1 MPPSNSSVTN
11 GDITIAKST
20 AKELNPRSKPT
31 EFLGPA
37 GTTVVTFLTPLMAY
51 LLFFG
56 CNPTTGC
63 LSLPLDTYKVGFQNG
78 WPAINGK
85 LWDWGAAGVY
95 AGWYA
100 FTVIC
105 WNILP
110 GEQVEGT
117 VLRNG
122 KRKMYN
128 FNGKSPQHSTQAY
141 WLKGRNMDHPTRSSY
156 HCWNL
161 LPARWNRTIYLRIR
175 PLASSHLSRIGQC
188 YFPSRIRL
196 RQLVLLGRT
205 PRSGR

>member
-1 MPPSNSSVTN
+1 MKVKISSSSYLSSLLLITHQQSIEVTSQHRQPLLTLSMPPSNSSVTN
-11 GDITIAKST
+11 GDITITKSS

-63 LSLPLDTYKVGFQNG
+63 PSLSLDTYKVGFQNG

-117 VLRNG
+117 VLRDG

-128 FNGKSPQHSTQAY
+128 LNGKCIP
-141 WLKGRNMDHPTRSSY
+141 LK
-156 HCWNL
+156 
-161 LPARWNRTIYLRIR
+161 
-175 PLASSHLSRIGQC
+175 SRILAEG
-188 YFPSRIRL
+188 
-196 RQLVLLGRT
+196 
-205 PRSGR
+205 

>member
-1 MPPSNSSVTN
+1 MHDHNDNDTTLYKVIVRGSDDRKISASKGKIKISSSSYLSFSSLSITHQLPIEVTSQLPASVLTPSMPPSNSSVTN
-11 GDITIAKST
+11 GDITITKSS

-63 LSLPLDTYKVGFQNG
+63 PSLSLDTYKVGFQNG

-117 VLRNG
+117 LLRDG
-122 KRKMYN
+122 KRKKYN
-128 FNGKSPQHSTQAY
+128 LNGKSCT
-141 WLKGRNMDHPTRSSY
+141 G
-156 HCWNL
+156 
-161 LPARWNRTIYLRIR
+161 
-175 PLASSHLSRIGQC
+175 
-188 YFPSRIRL
+188 
-196 RQLVLLGRT
+196 
-205 PRSGR
+205 

>member
-1 MPPSNSSVTN
+1 MHEHNDNDTISSNRTRLTECSDDRKMSAPKESQNIIIVISLFSLSSINNQSRPHPNPRHALLTPSMPPSNSSVTN
-11 GDITIAKST
+11 GDITITKSS

-63 LSLPLDTYKVGFQNG
+63 PSLSLDTYKVGFQNG

-128 FNGKSPQHSTQAY
+128 LNGKYHTTQI
-141 WLKGRNMDHPTRSSY
+141 RNIS
-156 HCWNL
+156 
-161 LPARWNRTIYLRIR
+161 
-175 PLASSHLSRIGQC
+175 
-188 YFPSRIRL
+188 
-196 RQLVLLGRT
+196 
-205 PRSGR
+205 

>member
-1 MPPSNSSVTN
+1 MSASNESQNIIIVISLSSLSSINNQSRSQPQHTASVLTPSMPPSNSSVTN
-11 GDITIAKST
+11 GDITITKTS

-63 LSLPLDTYKVGFQNG
+63 PSLSLDTYKVGFQNG

-117 VLRNG
+117 LLRDG
-122 KRKMYN
+122 KRKKYN
-128 FNGKSPQHSTQAY
+128 LNGKYHTTQI
-141 WLKGRNMDHPTRSSY
+141 RN
-156 HCWNL
+156 
-161 LPARWNRTIYLRIR
+161 
-175 PLASSHLSRIGQC
+175 IG
-188 YFPSRIRL
+188 
-196 RQLVLLGRT
+196 
-205 PRSGR
+205 

>member
-11 GDITIAKST
+11 GDITITKST

-63 LSLPLDTYKVGFQNG
+63 PSLSLETYKVGFQNG

-117 VLRNG
+117 LLRDG
-122 KRKMYN
+122 KRKKYN
-128 FNGKSPQHSTQAY
+128 LNGKSQTAQI
-141 WLKGRNMDHPTRSSY
+141 
-156 HCWNL
+156 WN
-161 LPARWNRTIYLRIR
+161 
-175 PLASSHLSRIGQC
+175 IG
-188 YFPSRIRL
+188 
-196 RQLVLLGRT
+196 
-205 PRSGR
+205 